1 LAAAGED
8 WVQESISW
16 MFGVLDV
23 ALRAAAAPKM
33 AFSEQVSALLG
44 KFLIIGT
51 EIRGWQQVPHE
62 FCPVTSEYGY

>member
-1 LAAAGED
+1 
-8 WVQESISW
+8 